1 MKSKIISQAKNPFL
15 KREEIT
21 LEITSGSSPTES
33 EAKEQIGKDESLTV
47 IKKINT
53 NFGRQTFLV
62 EAVVYNDAKAKE
74 EIETIPQK
82 VRKKIEADKKAAE
95 EDDHQGRQ
103 VLLGQVPH
111 DAVHGGKAEAA
122 EQHPYGWPHGRRG
135 ACRRILGCCRILAH
149 GAKV

>member
-95 EDDHQGRQ
+95 EE
-103 VLLGQVPH
+103 VKKK
-111 DAVHGGKAEAA
+111 AAAEAEEAKKKAEEEKAA
-122 EQHPYGWPHGRRG
+122 KETPVVEEKSEEP
-135 ACRRILGCCRILAH
+135 
-149 GAKV
+149 KEEEKKE